1 MERLTG
7 LMVIG
12 AGAVKYGLEVGE
24 RLVEPGEFCRG
35 LVEGELGRGLDLGN
49 VVLLD

>member
-1 MERLTG
+1 
-7 LMVIG
+7 MVMR
-12 AGAVKYGLEVGE
+12 AGAVKYGFVVREG
-24 RLVEPGEFCRG
+24 LVEPGEFCRG